1 MLRICLLPRWKQ
13 SSWPW
18 PFSLSQWSTRLLAR
32 VAAPEPVSPLLSVRP
47 PVVTI
52 LGHVDHGKTT
62 LLDYLRRSSVAAH
75 EAGGITQHI
84 GAFSVKLSGGF
95 LATFLD
101 TPGHAAFSKMR
112 ERGARITDI
121 AVLVIAVDD
130 GIMAQTV
137 ESIRYAQAAAVPL
150 LVAIT
155 KCDKPGANERIAR
168 IKEELLKYNVI
179 CEDYGGETQVVSVSG
194 ITGAGM
200 DNLLES
206 LLAQGE
212 LLELRADPGAPVK
225 GTIIEARLKRG
236 LGETATVIATAG
248 TLRIG
253 IWLVAED
260 AICRVRVMLDHAGR
274 PVTEAAPA
282 MPVEVAG
289 WQSLPT
295 VGATVQQT
303 CNENEATQI
312 STHYVAKR
320 EVAERAKAAIITSE
334 RERIHKLMWEEKQR
348 AMSRDSKVPLRP
360 FMSYDDFCD
369 EGKAGKVIPILR
381 LLIKSDVIGSQE
393 AIAKVLEPLGRSN
406 KVKLQLIG
414 NLVGPLNESDIR
426 LAKIAGA
433 RLICFNLRT
442 PRSLAKAAVREGV
455 LLNEYDII
463 YRLAEAVE
471 EELLALVPAEYQE
484 TRVGSAKIL
493 QVFFMDGSQPV
504 AGCRVDEGNLIKSK
518 ERLGSTDRYVL
529 QLVREGEIIWTG
541 CIQSMRHLKKE
552 ITSAGNGMECGVIL
566 EDCREHLLPGDQL
579 VCIERT
585 IIRSSL

>member
-1 MLRICLLPRWKQ
+1 M
-13 SSWPW
+13 
-18 PFSLSQWSTRLLAR
+18 
-32 VAAPEPVSPLLSVRP
+32 
-47 PVVTI
+47 
-52 LGHVDHGKTT
+52 GHVDHGKTT

-84 GAFSVKLSGGF
+84 GAFSVELPKGSLV
-95 LATFLD
+95 TFLD

-112 ERGARITDI
+112 ERGARVTDMI
-121 AVLVIAVDD
+121 VLVIAADD

-155 KCDKPGANERIAR
+155 KCDKPGASERIAR
-168 IKEELLKYNVI
+168 IKEELLQYNVI
-179 CEDYGGETQVVSVSG
+179 CEDYGGEAQVVSVSG

-200 DNLLES
+200 DSLLES

-212 LLELRADPGAPVK
+212 LLELRADPGAPVR
-225 GTIIEARLKRG
+225 GTIIEARLKKG
-236 LGETATVIATAG
+236 LGETATVITAAG
-248 TLRIG
+248 TLRTG
-253 IWLVAED
+253 IWLVAEN
-260 AICRVRVMLDHAGR
+260 AICRVRAMSDHAGR

-303 CNENEATQI
+303 RNEDEAIQI
-312 STHYVAKR
+312 ATHYVTKQEA
-320 EVAERAKAAIITSE
+320 AARAKAATIVSE

-348 AMSRDSKVPLRP
+348 AMSRDAKMPLRTV
-360 FMSYDDFCD
+360 MSYEDFGDDSKD
-369 EGKAGKVIPILR
+369 GSVIPILR

-393 AIAKVLEPLGRSN
+393 AITKVLEPLGRST

-414 NLVGPLNESDIR
+414 NVVGPLNEGDIR
-426 LAKIAGA
+426 LAKVTGA

-442 PRSLAKAAVREGV
+442 SRPLIKAAARERV
-455 LLNEYDII
+455 PLSEYNII

-484 TRVGSAKIL
+484 ARIGLASIL
-493 QVFFMDGSQPV
+493 QVFFLDGSQPV

-529 QLVREGEIIWTG
+529 QLVREGKVLWTG
-541 CIQSMRHLKKE
+541 RIQSMRHLKKE

-566 EDCREHLLPGDQL
+566 EDCSERILPGDQL
-579 VCIERT
+579 ICIERT
-585 IIRSSL
+585 LTKPSL